1 MKKFQNLLL
10 CYLILKKCI
19 HMCVFTGN
27 DALRCGGGKLFIGE
41 VIGLFSTFPTCLCLL
56 STMHMCCFL
65 FIVLF
70 FKLFFDVDCF

>member
-1 MKKFQNLLL
+1 
-10 CYLILKKCI
+10 
-19 HMCVFTGN
+19 MCLQAMMPCDVVVAN
-27 DALRCGGGKLFIGE
+27 FIGE